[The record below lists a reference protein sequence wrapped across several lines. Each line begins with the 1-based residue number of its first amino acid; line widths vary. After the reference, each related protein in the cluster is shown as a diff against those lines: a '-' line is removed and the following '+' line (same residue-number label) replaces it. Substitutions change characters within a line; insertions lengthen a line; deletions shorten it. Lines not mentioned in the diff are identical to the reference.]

1 MAAYY
6 FIGTAL
12 PPLAIGVKPEISFQE
27 FYDLLISNLTA
38 EDLEKVDDLLWLID
52 LANIRSFW
60 MAMPLD
66 SRGKFGSKELE
77 EALLVREGLPDY
89 LVDFLDRYES
99 TADRLRYFTSLYTS
113 FYQDLFARLKNGF
126 LKTYLMLDREIR
138 LVLTA
143 LRAKSA
149 DRDVIRELQFED
161 PTDPLIMEI
170 LAQKDSADYIPP
182 SEYEGL
188 KALYLNTKADPK
200 ELYRALLE
208 YRFKKVEEME
218 ENEHFSIDRILGY
231 LVRLMIVES
240 WEALN
245 EKQGLAITEDL
256 SKYG

>member
-1 MAAYY
+1 MAEYY

-12 PPLAIGVKPEISFQE
+12 PPLAIGVKPELSFQE
-27 FYDLLISNLTA
+27 FYELLIANLTR
-38 EDLEKVDDLLWLID
+38 EDLQKVDDLLWLID

-60 MAMPLD
+60 MGSPLD
-66 SRGKFGSKELE
+66 SRGKFGPKDLE
-77 EALLVREGLPDY
+77 EALLVKEGLPDY

-99 TADRLRYFTSLYTS
+99 TADRLRYFTSLYAS
-113 FYQDLFARLKNGF
+113 FYQDQLNKLKDGF
-126 LKTYLMLDREIR
+126 LKSYLTMDREIR

-143 LRAKSA
+143 LRAKSFG
-149 DRDVIRELQFED
+149 RDITRELQFED
-161 PTDPLIMEI
+161 LNDPLVMEI
-170 LAQKDSADYIPP
+170 LAQKDSADYTPP

-188 KALYLNTKADPK
+188 KTLYLNTKSEPK

-231 LVRLMIVES
+231 LIRLMIVES
-240 WEALN
+240 WEGLN